1 MGDGFPYVNFDC
13 FGPGVVAAF
22 CGARLDNSSGQ
33 VWFFPQKKQEIGD
46 IHVKYD
52 PENIWVKRIKDIY
65 RAGLD
70 RWNGSVIMG
79 MPDLGGVL
87 DVAAALCD
95 SEDLLFACIEEP
107 EEVVRLAKEIQTAW
121 YAAYNDFAGVL
132 KPQGGFSDW
141 SHLYSATPSYIIQCD
156 FSYTIGPD
164 MYQQFTMDT
173 LREDVKRLDHT
184 IYHLDGIGELKH
196 LDLLL
201 TLKDLN
207 AVQWVYGAGQ
217 PGPIHWLDVYRKILD
232 AGKQIMIL
240 GTAEEFLEVVDVLHG
255 SPYVIQTFDPDQR
268 ELMEKVLKAR

>member
-1 MGDGFPYVNFDC
+1 M
-13 FGPGVVAAF
+13 VAAF

-132 KPQGGFSDW
+132 KPQGRVQRLVPPVQRHPRPTS
-141 SHLYSATPSYIIQCD
+141 SSAISAT
-156 FSYTIGPD
+156 
-164 MYQQFTMDT
+164 
-173 LREDVKRLDHT
+173 
-184 IYHLDGIGELKH
+184 
-196 LDLLL
+196 
-201 TLKDLN
+201 
-207 AVQWVYGAGQ
+207 
-217 PGPIHWLDVYRKILD
+217 
-232 AGKQIMIL
+232 
-240 GTAEEFLEVVDVLHG
+240 
-255 SPYVIQTFDPDQR
+255 
-268 ELMEKVLKAR
+268 